1 MPMDMKGNTIL
12 HFICVNHPPK
22 YVLEKMFGFVEDWFD
37 SCCNHNHNHHNHHQE
52 EEENLALHMLT
63 LVNGEGATPLHKA
76 CKFKASSSV
85 VEYLIERCA
94 VACARSRGDGDA
106 VRRTVENYISA
117 KDGNGWTALHLA
129 VRFGASTRVV
139 KLLMKHCCG
148 ISLVNGPESVN
159 HGNSYAGA
167 NSDAEY
173 SFESGKTAIH
183 LACLFDSSIDVL
195 KALLDDA
202 LSYAGMPPPR
212 RNTAS
217 HLLHIIWRRFCRM
230 DDVNSNSSVDST
242 NNVSYASVKQAVH
255 NAKCVN
261 DLEPELRY
269 AWRKILLIL
278 RAMYCGTTEEPCNFG
293 TVLEPHVLHAVAHY
307 APYCPRTLIILMVRM
322 YESCLHVRDSRGRT
336 PLAVLTNHRVHTK
349 QGRRLNGFAMNLFA
363 SVAPESVD
371 KCDKLGMYPLHTAL
385 ETGKKYEDV
394 ETILNAAPDVLEK
407 PSGKDGLHPFMISAA
422 NNVGCVDAVFQL
434 LRRNPHVLT
443 SLVKKKDSCL
453 GKDKKVSLPVI
464 GKWTSSGKRT
474 RSSLE
479 SNTPPSTFCNIST
492 YYNPYSTRY
501 NVSGLHMIETMQ
513 AQKVSSYPYRRRYE
527 SDVISMPLPSLVSC
541 MVPTTSSAVDHVHS
555 SLSSNGYGDGMPKSK
570 VRRVSLE

>member
-22 YVLEKMFGFVEDWFD
+22 YVLEKMFGFVEDCFD
-37 SCCNHNHNHHNHHQE
+37 SSYACNNIDMNSRNSMNG
-52 EEENLALHMLT
+52 ENLALHMLT

-85 VEYLIERCA
+85 VGYLIEMCA
-94 VACARSRGDGDA
+94 VACARSRGDGEEDA
-106 VRRTVENYISA
+106 VRRKVERYISA

-129 VRFGASTRVV
+129 IRFGASTRVV

-148 ISLVNGPESVN
+148 ISLVNGPEAV
-159 HGNSYAGA
+159 GA

-212 RNTAS
+212 SNTAS

-230 DDVNSNSSVDST
+230 DDFNTNSSVDST
-242 NNVSYASVKQAVH
+242 RNYSYASVKKAVH

-261 DLEPELRY
+261 DLEPELRN

-278 RAMYCGTTEEPCNFG
+278 RAMYCGRTEEPSNFG
-293 TVLEPHVLHAVAHY
+293 TVLESHVLHAVAHY

-336 PLAVLTNHRVHTK
+336 PLAVLTNHRVRTK
-349 QGRRLNGFAMNLFA
+349 QGRRLNGFAINLFA
-363 SVAPESVD
+363 SVAPESVK

-394 ETILNAAPDVLEK
+394 VTILNAAPDVLEK

-422 NNVGCVDAVFQL
+422 SDVGCVDAVFQL

-443 SLVKKKDSCL
+443 SLLKKNNSSL

-474 RSSLE
+474 RSSFE
-479 SNTPPSTFCNIST
+479 SHITPSSFRNFSTH
-492 YYNPYSTRY
+492 YNPYTTRY
-501 NVSGLHMIETMQ
+501 NVSGLHMIEPMQ

-527 SDVISMPLPSLVSC
+527 GDVTIMPLPSLVNC
-541 MVPTTSSAVDHVHS
+541 MVPTTSSAVDHIHS
-555 SLSSNGYGDGMPKSK
+555 SSSSNDYGDGMPKSK